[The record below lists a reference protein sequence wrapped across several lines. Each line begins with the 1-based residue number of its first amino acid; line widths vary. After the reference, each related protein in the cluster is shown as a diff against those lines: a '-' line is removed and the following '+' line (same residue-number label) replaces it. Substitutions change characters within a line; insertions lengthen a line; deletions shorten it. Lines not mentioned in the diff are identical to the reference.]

1 MAFSIFL
8 RLFWNWFNFSLRR
21 ERNPGPEENYG
32 PEIKSNHDGNILFKD
47 GIGEKCKS
55 ETTLRVNSD
64 KEGLERKENTSSDQG
79 PVKNIYRSS
88 ELENGEE
95 RRNPVQLYSE
105 YPCEHIQHD
114 PNLTPDL
121 SQAVTRRRR
130 RIPTLLILSFIKL
143 IDLSFHG
150 IMLSLFL
157 YSTYLSA
164 IYCTQVTLCRL
175 GRRHLWL
182 KSRNTECT

>member
-1 MAFSIFL
+1 MALNKNF
-8 RLFWNWFNFSLRR
+8 RLFSNWFNFSLRR
-21 ERNPGPEENYG
+21 ERNPGPEESYG
-32 PEIKSNHDGNILFKD
+32 PEIISNHDENILFKH
-47 GIGEKCKS
+47 GTGEKSKS

-79 PVKNIYRSS
+79 SVKAIYRRS

-164 IYCTQVTLCRL
+164 IYCTQVTL
-175 GRRHLWL
+175 RRLWL
-182 KSRNTECT
+182 KSRRTGST